1 MIFSIYRTQDKDEL
15 WKKLALLKI
24 KPSRAPLLWEVL
36 CSTPIFNGSEFL
48 IDVEYTSNDLE
59 NFVKKVELLKPA
71 IETQFNEFK
80 IRSDFRSKPVQQLGE
95 FLKLVGLP
103 NKTKYMEEVN
113 GSRVSVMVLNPDRLK
128 RLKYLESLIHERD
141 LQWHS
146 IHKRYGFE
154 PIDPPFRIT
163 N

>member
-1 MIFSIYRTQDKDEL
+1 M
-15 WKKLALLKI
+15 
-24 KPSRAPLLWEVL
+24 
-36 CSTPIFNGSEFL
+36 
-48 IDVEYTSNDLE
+48 DVEYTSKDLE
-59 NFVKKVELLKPA
+59 SFVKKVELLKPA

-80 IRSDFRSKPVQQLGE
+80 VRSDLRSKPLQQLGE
-95 FLKLVGLP
+95 FLKLVGLS
-103 NKTKYMEEVN
+103 NKTKYIEEVN

-128 RLKYLESLIHERD
+128 RLKYLESLIPERD

-146 IHKRYGFE
+146 IHERYGFE